1 MNKTSLNQL
10 FHCVYSLNYH
20 LVIVT
25 KYRKKVLTGAMLDRL
40 EDITRERLES
50 WEGSLTEF
58 NGEADHLHLLFSL
71 PPKYALSSFVN
82 TLKTNMSRRLRKEFA
97 NELSE
102 VYRKP
107 VLWSQSYCVIS
118 VGGAP
123 LDVVKKYIEQQ
134 ARPR

>member
-1 MNKTSLNQL
+1 MSKTTLTAL

-25 KYRKKVLTGAMLDRL
+25 KYRKKVLTGAMLDCL
-40 EDITRERLES
+40 EAITRERLES

-58 NGEADHLHLLFSL
+58 NGEADHLHILFSL
-71 PPKYALSSFVN
+71 PPKHSLTAFVN
-82 TLKTNMSRRLRKEFA
+82 ALKTNMSRRLRKAFA
-97 NELSE
+97 NELSKT
-102 VYRKP
+102 YRKP

-134 ARPR
+134 ARPS